1 MGLHA
6 QIHQTEQEVSIAL
19 SGEFRA
25 PEYHQL
31 AAIVKHYRNR
41 GCRQFVLD
49 LRGIARMNAT
59 VEAALRKLVEFPPLR
74 GTDRESKNSAIRL
87 TADNPA
93 VRPQTD
99 CGDFL
104 FPSRN

>member
-6 QIHQTEQEVSIAL
+6 LIHQREHEVSIAL
-19 SGEFRA
+19 AGEFRD
-25 PEYHQL
+25 PEYDQL
-31 AAIVKHYRNR
+31 AAIVKHFRNR

-49 LRGIARMNAT
+49 LRGVARMNAAT
-59 VEAALRKLVEFPPLR
+59 EASLRRLVERTPSR
-74 GTDRESKNSAIRL
+74 ASDRKNRISAIRL

-99 CGDFL
+99 CGDLL
-104 FPSRN
+104 FAS